1 MLGLH
6 PEIILFGLGVGVLI
20 GLTGIGGGS
29 LMTPLLIIVLGV
41 KPVVAVGTD
50 LAYGALT
57 KTLGG
62 YRHLRKGT
70 VDLGVSRW
78 LAYGGVPG
86 TLLGVLLVDHFHK
99 TYGKDFDHVLIG
111 CVAGALLVVASVLLV
126 RTLLLGHMA
135 KHERETFQF
144 TARTGV
150 AAIALGFVLGLILG
164 LTSVGSGALIGVA
177 LIVIFRLTPQRVVGS
192 SVFIAA
198 LLLWVGGT
206 AHAISGN
213 VDYSL
218 MGNILIGSI
227 PGVWIGSQLVDRV
240 PDQALR
246 VTLAAVLLGSA
257 LAMVNTAG
265 GDIPVWVIFG
275 APVLVGILGYLLR
288 GRALAAPPAAETA
301 APAGSLGSAVS
312 SSPAGSS
319 TGPSTATALGAT
331 TTTAALAAGKATL
344 TVPEGS

>member
-41 KPVVAVGTD
+41 QPVVAVGTD
-50 LAYGALT
+50 LAYGAIT

-70 VDLGVSRW
+70 VDLGVSKW
-78 LAYGGVPG
+78 LAFGGVPG
-86 TLLGVLLVDHFHK
+86 TLLGVLVVDRLHH
-99 TYGKDFDHVLIG
+99 TYGKDFDKVLIG
-111 CVAGALLVVASVLLV
+111 CVAAALLIVASVLLV
-126 RTLLLGHMA
+126 RTLLLGHLA
-135 KHERETFQF
+135 KHERETFRF
-144 TARTGV
+144 TTRTGI

-177 LIVIFRLTPQRVVGS
+177 MILIFRLTPQRVVGS
-192 SVFIAA
+192 SVFVAA
-198 LLLWVGGT
+198 LLLWVGGA

-218 MGNILIGSI
+218 MANILIGSI
-227 PGVWIGSQLVDRV
+227 PGVWIGAHFVDRV

-265 GDIPVWVIFG
+265 GHIPVAVIFG
-275 APVLVGILGYLLR
+275 APVAVGVLGYLLR
-288 GRALAAPPAAETA
+288 GRSLPSAPSAAMAAPVEYATDTPGAAARGTA
-301 APAGSLGSAVS
+301 PGTLAPRSAS
-312 SSPAGSS
+312 AL
-319 TGPSTATALGAT
+319 TATKARL
-331 TTTAALAAGKATL
+331 TA
-344 TVPEGS
+344 PEGS

>member
-6 PEIILFGLGVGVLI
+6 PEIILFGLGVGILI

-41 KPVVAVGTD
+41 QPVVAVGTD
-50 LAYGALT
+50 LAYGAIT

-70 VDLGVSRW
+70 VDLGVSKW

-86 TLLGVLLVDHFHK
+86 TLLGVLIVDRLHRE
-99 TYGKDFDHVLIG
+99 YGKSFDQVLIG
-111 CVAGALLVVASVLLV
+111 CVAAALLVVAGVLLV
-126 RTLLLGHMA
+126 RTLLLSHLA
-135 KHERETFQF
+135 KHERETFKF
-144 TARTGV
+144 TTRTGI

-177 LIVIFRLTPQRVVGS
+177 MIVIFRLTPQRVVGS
-192 SVFIAA
+192 SVFVAA
-198 LLLWVGGT
+198 MLLWVGGV

-213 VDYSL
+213 VDYLL
-218 MGNILIGSI
+218 MVNILIGSI
-227 PGVWIGSQLVDRV
+227 PGVWIGAHFVDRV

-246 VTLAAVLLGSA
+246 VALAAVLLGSA

-265 GDIPVWVIFG
+265 GHIPVAVIFG
-275 APVLVGILGYLLR
+275 APVAVGVLGFLLR
-288 GRALAAPPAAETA
+288 ERALSAPTAGTTPVSAVPAAP
-301 APAGSLGSAVS
+301 
-312 SSPAGSS
+312 
-319 TGPSTATALGAT
+319 ALGAT
-331 TTTAALAAGKATL
+331 AGLTAGNAALSA
-344 TVPEGS
+344 PEGS

>member
-1 MLGLH
+1 MLH

-41 KPVVAVGTD
+41 QPVVAVGTD
-50 LAYGALT
+50 LAYGAIT

-70 VDLGVSRW
+70 VDLGVSKW

-86 TLLGVLLVDHFHK
+86 TLLGVLIVDRLHH
-99 TYGKDFDHVLIG
+99 TYGKSFDQVLIG
-111 CVAGALLVVASVLLV
+111 CVAAALLVVATVLLV

-135 KHERETFQF
+135 KHERETFRF
-144 TARTGV
+144 TARTG
-150 AAIALGFVLGLILG
+150 AAAVVLGFVLGLILG

-177 LIVIFRLTPQRVVGS
+177 MIVIFRLTPQRVVGS
-192 SVFIAA
+192 SVFVAA
-198 LLLWVGGT
+198 LLLWVGGV

-218 MGNILIGSI
+218 MVNILIGSI
-227 PGVWIGSQLVDRV
+227 PGVWIGSHFVDRV

-246 VTLAAVLLGSA
+246 VALAAVLLGSA

-265 GDIPVWVIFG
+265 GHIPVAVIFG
-275 APVLVGILGYLLR
+275 APLAVGVLGYLLR
-288 GRALAAPPAAETA
+288 ERSRSDPDEQATPLAPTTGPALTASTALAVNARLSA
-301 APAGSLGSAVS
+301 APKR
-312 SSPAGSS
+312 
-319 TGPSTATALGAT
+319 PS
-331 TTTAALAAGKATL
+331 
-344 TVPEGS
+344 

>member
-6 PEIILFGLGVGVLI
+6 PEIILFGLGVGILI

-41 KPVVAVGTD
+41 QPVVAVGTD
-50 LAYGALT
+50 LAYGAIT

-70 VDLGVSRW
+70 VDLGVSKW

-86 TLLGVLLVDHFHK
+86 TLLGVLIVDRLHHV
-99 TYGKDFDHVLIG
+99 YGKSFDKVLIG
-111 CVAGALLVVASVLLV
+111 CVAAALLVVASVLLV
-126 RTLLLGHMA
+126 RTLLLGHLA
-135 KHERETFQF
+135 KHERETFRF
-144 TARTGV
+144 TTTTGI

-177 LIVIFRLTPQRVVGS
+177 MILIFRLTPQRVVGS
-192 SVFIAA
+192 SVFVAA
-198 LLLWVGGT
+198 LLLWIGGL

-218 MGNILIGSI
+218 MANILIGSI
-227 PGVWIGSQLVDRV
+227 PGVWIGAHFVDRV

-265 GDIPVWVIFG
+265 GHIPVPVIFG
-275 APVLVGILGYLLR
+275 APVAVGVLGFLLR
-288 GRALAAPPAAETA
+288 RRSWPRDPGAAVATPAPAPTPAPGVLAPRGAPALTA
-301 APAGSLGSAVS
+301 AKAGL
-312 SSPAGSS
+312 
-319 TGPSTATALGAT
+319 TA
-331 TTTAALAAGKATL
+331 
-344 TVPEGS
+344 PEGS

>member
-6 PEIILFGLGVGVLI
+6 PEIILFGLGVGILI

-70 VDLGVSRW
+70 VDLGVSKW

-111 CVAGALLVVASVLLV
+111 CVAGALLVVAAVLLV

-144 TARTGV
+144 TVRTGV

-213 VDYSL
+213 VDYAL

-227 PGVWIGSQLVDRV
+227 PGVWIGSQFVDRV

-246 VTLAAVLLGSA
+246 VSLAAVLLGSA

-288 GRALAAPPAAETA
+288 GRALPAPPAVKT
-301 APAGSLGSAVS
+301 PASVSPGGSSLG
-312 SSPAGSS
+312 
-319 TGPSTATALGAT
+319 TATT
-331 TTTAALAAGKATL
+331 ALAAGKAAL
-344 TVPEGS
+344 TAPERP